1 MIPTIMIFWKRQ
13 TYEDCKKRLVVA
25 RGLGGEMNHG
35 PQESFKAVNL
45 LYVILKWWIHDRML
59 L

>member
-13 TYEDCKKRLVVA
+13 NYEDCKKRLVVA
-25 RGLGGEMNHG
+25 RALGGEMNHG